1 MKKSYY
7 KRRKRLDVK
16 DRVLRKSRIPLK
28 QDGTYDDSKCWLWH
42 GGKNKIGY
50 GLIKHVNSEGE
61 RNMMTVHRV
70 MAMSCEIVP
79 WYSKDEVQHTCTN
92 YNCVN
97 PKHLRK
103 GTKQQRLQK
112 RIKDHGSPFESM
124 RANPYKKCNVCHG
137 VSYFT
142 WFNREHEQ
150 CQIKM
155 NLALNINTKRS
166 GRK

>member
-1 MKKSYY
+1 MP
-7 KRRKRLDVK
+7 KRRKETVLQRLM
-16 DRVLRKSRIPLK
+16 RRSHIPLNK
-28 QDGTYDDSKCWLWH
+28 DGTYDDSQCWLWY

-50 GLIKHVNSEGE
+50 GLIKHVDKDGK

-97 PKHLRK
+97 PKHLIK
-103 GTKQQRLQK
+103 GDKKQRLDK
-112 RIKDHGSPFESM
+112 RLRDHGSPFESM
-124 RANPYKKCNVCHG
+124 RANPYKKCDICHG

-142 WFNREHEQ
+142 WFNKQHQE
-150 CQIKM
+150 CLNKM
-155 NLALNINTKRS
+155 NLVLNINNKQS
-166 GRK
+166 GS